1 MYQAYGFV
9 LLLNLIELIAMSVVY
24 LVVFDVLNELCLEF
38 EDVPPEAEI
47 LQFESVGEC
56 KYNLRLIVIGVMV
69 TTSLVYFPLKFHF
82 FLVLRAYWKRKRD
95 QNEMIAL

>member
-38 EDVPPEAEI
+38 EEVPPEAEI

-56 KYNLRLIVIGVMV
+56 EYNLHIIVIAILV
-69 TTSLVYFPLKFHF
+69 TGSLVYFPIKFHF
-82 FLVLRAYWKRKRD
+82 FLVLRAFWKRKRD
-95 QNEMIAL
+95 QNEMIEI